1 MTEKKKKDAEV
12 NAEITLEQAEEVVS
26 MHKGFKDLAY
36 FNAIMALVETL
47 VKFLNDKKKTGGSGI
62 GLDDFKKFMRTIIV
76 ISTLNYRDET
86 VAVEGFNYPLTD
98 YKVHNLFS
106 CLALPRGVYVE
117 IGVEYA
123 NLRHGVV
130 VDGYDIY
137 TPAEFKEFQERVL
150 VMFKINDLSW
160 SSDMAILS
168 QPRTL
173 TDALGVLGTFDANS
187 VEKLTVA
194 KAHYDDVN
202 DIHTLPIQLDV
213 DVVVDDIYY
222 NVPWKVWVD
231 NFAHNFV
238 AKFIAG

>member
-1 MTEKKKKDAEV
+1 MAEKKKKDAEYADV
-12 NAEITLEQAEEVVS
+12 TLEQAEEVVE
-26 MHKGFKDLAY
+26 MHKGWKDYAY
-36 FNAIMALVETL
+36 FNAIMVLVTTL

-86 VAVEGFNYPLTD
+86 VAVGGFNYPLSD

-106 CLALPRGVYVE
+106 CLAMPRGVYVE
-117 IGVEYA
+117 IGVEFK

-130 VDGYDIY
+130 TDGEDIY

-150 VMFKINDLSW
+150 VMYKINDLSW

-173 TDALGVLGTFDANS
+173 TDALGVLGTFEANS
-187 VEKLTVA
+187 VDKLTDA
-194 KAHYDDVN
+194 KAHYNDVN
-202 DIHTLPIQLDV
+202 DILCLPIQLDV
-213 DVVVDDIYY
+213 DIVKPELYY
-222 NVPWKVWVD
+222 NVPWTVWVD